1 MTQTR
6 WGRIKLTILLILMYC
21 ICGGIPVHSQ
31 NHCANFGSGFGEA
44 GFSEKKCPGQTVT
57 SCCVNNHSTC
67 GDGSLVQGACCYNG
81 QDYTAPRCVGS
92 TIQWNCSGPYGCTEC
107 PKATEVSCVG
117 CQPGDACTPVADS
130 RGCYSATCVPQGC
143 SGTCSPTCTGNR
155 VCESTPG
162 SGGACTYS
170 CVCPDQP
177 PPPSGNPCPAG
188 FRLLNEYSASDCAWL
203 QRCIP
208 TIPVTCPTTG
218 QSDPCEVFQLG
229 CSGPGLGNLQS
240 IGYCCMASPGPVF
253 PRLCGNCETVITT
266 LYPCNLPAPPTI
278 PTPIP
283 TPTPT
288 PALCDAIC
296 PAAPPGETPTP
307 MPTATCT
314 PQGTVGAQIGS
325 ITSGS
330 TCGTLTTGPS
340 TSCQAIVDLG
350 NCILNDLTTCANS
363 CSAFHYET
371 GPTFPGSCGGCSS
384 TPIGPYTVWC
394 DETATTAPGCAGCCN
409 FTGTNCAMT
418 CGQGAVLTYV
428 GGSCACLPAPPT
440 GCPSCPSGYEST
452 LIGADCRCVSPPTLC
467 GNSCPSGYYCWNGTC
482 TNDACAVSKIDNPKC
497 KPSCTGACYSNCPC
511 VEQDSLSGD
520 IDCSIFTILPVCQNR

>member
-6 WGRIKLTILLILMYC
+6 WGRSKLTILLILMYC

-31 NHCANFGSGFGEA
+31 NHCANFGSGFGGA

-57 SCCVNNHSTC
+57 SCCVNNHATC

-81 QDYTAPRCVGS
+81 EDYTAPRCVGS

-107 PKATEVSCVG
+107 PKASEVSCVG

-177 PPPSGNPCPAG
+177 PPPSENPCPAG

-253 PRLCGNCETVITT
+253 PRPCGNCETVITT

-288 PALCDAIC
+288 PALCDVSC
-296 PAAPPGETPTP
+296 PAAPPPPTTPTP
-307 MPTATCT
+307 TGTCQ
-314 PQGTVGAQIGS
+314 PQGTIGIPLS
-325 ITSGS
+325 SPFNPSACQAG
-330 TCGTLTTGPS
+330 LVTGPE
-340 TSCQAIVDLG
+340 TSCQSIEEFGACVLQQLQG
-350 NCILNDLTTCANS
+350 CQSS
-363 CSAFHYET
+363 CDGFSFTDGTPVA
-371 GPTFPGSCGGCSS
+371 GSCGGCST
-384 TPIGPYTVWC
+384 TPITPFTMQC
-394 DETATTAPGCAGCCN
+394 TATAINACAGCCS
-409 FTGTNCAMT
+409 FTGGNCGSLL
-418 CGQGAVLTYV
+418 CGPGESKVYQN
-428 GGSCACLPAPPT
+428 GGCSCVAPPPT
-440 GCPSCPSGYEST
+440 GCPSCPAGYEST
-452 LIGADCRCVSPPTLC
+452 LIDGNCRCVSPPTLC
-467 GNSCPSGYYCWNGTC
+467 GNSCPSGSYCWNGTC
-482 TNDACAVSKIDNPKC
+482 TNDACAILTVEP
-497 KPSCTGACYSNCPC
+497 ACRPGCLGGCVQSCPC
-511 VEQDSLSGD
+511 WQDSAQGIVDCNIYTTLSQ
-520 IDCSIFTILPVCQNR
+520 CQPR